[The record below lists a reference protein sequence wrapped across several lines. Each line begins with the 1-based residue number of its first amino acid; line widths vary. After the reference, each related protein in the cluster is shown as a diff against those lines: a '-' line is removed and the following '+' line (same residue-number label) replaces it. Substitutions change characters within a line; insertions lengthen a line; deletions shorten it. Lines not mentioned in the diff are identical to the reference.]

1 MKKFFTLLLAV
12 ISTMTAFAQT
22 EPAIE
27 LQAEVDGNTRTFSI
41 GLATE
46 GTVQI
51 DWGNGEKVTSEKLPV
66 YDSKYSTMTMKE
78 VTGTVVGDGKVKIY
92 GDNIVGFGCPSRV
105 DGGAQVLSLDVTKAT
120 ALKDLTANANK
131 LTSID
136 LTKNTELEKL
146 TIANNQ
152 LTSIYISKCTKLT
165 ELIINNNLLTAI
177 DITKNQALQN
187 LTISQ
192 NKFTGELDLS
202 TNPALRNVYAL
213 NMELNSVKI
222 GNNTASAPRFSFNN
236 NKLTSI
242 DASGI
247 QDAGNATLFLIGNQL
262 TEIKLPSAKMN
273 TLNISK
279 NNFTLATLPAP
290 DATTATKKFT
300 YAPQNDYAIAESYKV
315 GDVLDLSSQTS
326 ATLNTQFAVYKSDKT
341 ALTEGTDYTVA
352 DGKITFLTAQEAVYV
367 TMSSALYSKFTG
379 TSIYKTTVTK
389 VEGSTGIN
397 AVTAQGV
404 KVSTAGNEISISG
417 LSQGDAVTVANL
429 GGAVVAN
436 FHANS
441 ANAHVQAA
449 KGLYIVSINGKAI
462 KVAL

>member
-12 ISTMTAFAQT
+12 ISTMTALAQT

-27 LQAEVDGNTRTFSI
+27 LQAEVDGNTRTLTI
-41 GLATE
+41 GLGVE

-51 DWGNGEKVTSEKLPV
+51 DWGNGEKVTSEVIPAFDGWNQV
-66 YDSKYSTMTMKE
+66 NVS
-78 VTGTVVGDGKVKIY
+78 GTVSGEGKVKIY
-92 GDNIVGFGCPSRV
+92 GDNIVCFECSSRV
-105 DGGAQVLSLDVTKAT
+105 DGAQVLSLDVTKAT
-120 ALKDLTANANK
+120 TLKDLTANTNK
-131 LTSID
+131 LTAID

-146 TIANNQ
+146 TINNNQ
-152 LTSIYISKCTKLT
+152 LTSIDISKCTKLT
-165 ELIINNNLLTAI
+165 TLDITNNLLTAI
-177 DITKNQALQN
+177 DITKNQALQT
-187 LTISQ
+187 LRIGQ

-202 TNPALRNVYAL
+202 TNPTIKSVYAQT
-213 NMELNSVKI
+213 NELTAVKI
-222 GNNTASAPRFSFNN
+222 GNNTAKRPNFSFNE
-236 NKLTSI
+236 NKLTSF
-242 DASGI
+242 DATGI
-247 QDAGNATLFLIGNQL
+247 EDAANAILFLIGNQL
-262 TEIKLPSAKMN
+262 TEIKLPSMKMQ

-279 NNFTLATLPAP
+279 NNFTLATLP
-290 DATTATKKFT
+290 DATTAAKKFT
-300 YAPQNDYAIAESYKV
+300 YAPQNDYVIAESYKV

-367 TMSSALYSKFTG
+367 TMSSALYRQFTG

-404 KVSTAGNEISISG
+404 KISTAGNEISISG

>member
-27 LQAEVDGNTRTFSI
+27 LQAEVDGNTRTFTI

-51 DWGNGEKVTSEKLPV
+51 DWGNGEKVTSEVIPAFSGNNWV
-66 YDSKYSTMTMKE
+66 NVS
-78 VTGTVVGDGKVKIY
+78 GTVSGDGKVKIY
-92 GDNIVGFGCPSRV
+92 GDNIVYFECSSRV
-105 DGGAQVLSLDVTKAT
+105 DGAQVLSLDVTKAT
-120 ALKDLTANANK
+120 TLKDLTANTNK
-131 LTSID
+131 LASMD

-146 TIANNQ
+146 TINNNQ
-152 LTSIYISKCTKLT
+152 LTSIDISKCTKLT
-165 ELIINNNLLTAI
+165 TLDITNNLLTAI
-177 DITKNQALQN
+177 DITKNQALQT
-187 LTISQ
+187 LRIGQ
-192 NKFTGELDLS
+192 NKLAGELDLS
-202 TNPALRNVYAL
+202 TNPTLKTVAALTN
-213 NMELNSVKI
+213 ELTSVKI
-222 GNNTASAPRFSFNN
+222 GNNTASKPWFSFNY

-247 QDAGNATLFLIGNQL
+247 NDAKNATLFLTGNQL
-262 TEIKLPSAKMN
+262 TEIKLPATQMKS
-273 TLNISK
+273 LNITK
-279 NNFTLATLPAP
+279 NNFTLATLP
-290 DATTATKKFT
+290 DATTAAKKFT

-326 ATLNTQFAVYKSDKT
+326 ATLNTQFAVYKSDNT

-404 KVSTAGNEISISG
+404 KISTAGNEISISG

>member
-1 MKKFFTLLLAV
+1 M
-12 ISTMTAFAQT
+12 I
-22 EPAIE
+22 PAY
-27 LQAEVDGNTRTFSI
+27 DGWNQVNVS
-41 GLATE
+41 
-46 GTVQI
+46 GTV
-51 DWGNGEKVTSEKLPV
+51 S
-66 YDSKYSTMTMKE
+66 
-78 VTGTVVGDGKVKIY
+78 GDGKVKIY
-92 GDNIVGFGCPSRV
+92 GDNIVYFECSSRV
-105 DGGAQVLSLDVTKAT
+105 DGAQVLSLDVTKAT
-120 ALKDLTANANK
+120 TLKDLTANTNK
-131 LTSID
+131 LASID

-146 TIANNQ
+146 TINNNQ
-152 LTSIYISKCTKLT
+152 LISIDISKCTKLT
-165 ELIINNNLLTAI
+165 TLDITNNLLTAI
-177 DITKNQALQN
+177 DITKNQALQT
-187 LTISQ
+187 LRIGQ
-192 NKFTGELDLS
+192 NKLTGDLDLS
-202 TNPALRNVYAL
+202 TNPTIKSVYAL
-213 NMELNSVKI
+213 TNELTSVKI
-222 GNNTASAPRFSFNN
+222 GNNTASKPYFSFNY

-247 QDAGNATLFLIGNQL
+247 NDAKNAILFLIGNQL
-262 TEIKLPSAKMN
+262 TEIKLPSAQMK

-279 NNFTLATLPAP
+279 NNFTLATLP
-290 DATTATKKFT
+290 DATTAAKGFT
-300 YAPQNDYAIAESYKV
+300 YAPQNDYVIAESYKV

-404 KVSTAGNEISISG
+404 KISTAGNEISISG

>member
-27 LQAEVDGNTRTFSI
+27 LQAEVDGNTRTFTI

-51 DWGNGEKVTSEKLPV
+51 DWGGNGEKVTSEVIPA
-66 YDSKYSTMTMKE
+66 YDGWNQVNVS
-78 VTGTVVGDGKVKIY
+78 GTVSGDGKVKIY
-92 GDNIVGFGCPSRV
+92 GDNIVYFECSSRV
-105 DGGAQVLSLDVTKAT
+105 DGAQVLSLDVTKAT
-120 ALKDLTANANK
+120 TLKDLTANTNK
-131 LTSID
+131 LASID

-146 TIANNQ
+146 TINNNQ
-152 LTSIYISKCTKLT
+152 LTSIDISKCTKLT
-165 ELIINNNLLTAI
+165 TLDITNNLLTAI
-177 DITKNQALQN
+177 DITKNQALQT
-187 LTISQ
+187 LRIGQ
-192 NKFTGELDLS
+192 NKLAGELDLS
-202 TNPALRNVYAL
+202 TNPTIKSVYAL
-213 NMELNSVKI
+213 NMDLNSVKI
-222 GNNTASAPRFSFNN
+222 GNNTASKPYFSFNY

-247 QDAGNATLFLIGNQL
+247 NDAKNAILFLIGNQL
-262 TEIKLPSAKMN
+262 TEIKLPSMKMK

-279 NNFTLATLPAP
+279 NNFTLATLPGP
-290 DATTATKKFT
+290 DATTAAKGFT

-315 GDVLDLSSQTS
+315 GDVLDLSSQTN

-352 DGKITFLTAQEAVYV
+352 DGKITFLTAQDAVYI
-367 TMSSALYSKFTG
+367 TMTSTLYPKFTG
-379 TSIYKTTVTK
+379 TNIYKTTVTK

>member
-1 MKKFFTLLLAV
+1 
-12 ISTMTAFAQT
+12 
-22 EPAIE
+22 
-27 LQAEVDGNTRTFSI
+27 
-41 GLATE
+41 
-46 GTVQI
+46 
-51 DWGNGEKVTSEKLPV
+51 
-66 YDSKYSTMTMKE
+66 MKE
-78 VTGTVVGDGKVKIY
+78 
-92 GDNIVGFGCPSRV
+92 
-105 DGGAQVLSLDVTKAT
+105 
-120 ALKDLTANANK
+120 LTANTNK

-136 LTKNTELEKL
+136 LTKNTELKQL
-146 TIANNQ
+146 TISDNQ
-152 LTSIYISKCTKLT
+152 LTSIDISKCTKLT
-165 ELIINNNLLTAI
+165 YLDINYNLLTAI
-177 DITKNQALQN
+177 DITKNQALKN
-187 LTISQ
+187 LKINY
-192 NKFTGELDLS
+192 NKFAGELDLS
-202 TNPALRNVYAL
+202 TNPTIKLVYAL
-213 NMELNSVKI
+213 GMELNSVKI
-222 GNNTASAPRFSFNN
+222 GNNTASAPLFSLNN

-247 QDAGNATLFLIGNQL
+247 QDAGNATLNLTGNQL
-262 TEIKLPSAKMN
+262 TEIKLPSAKMRI
-273 TLNISK
+273 LNIFK

-290 DATTATKKFT
+290 TVAKTFN
-300 YAPQNDYAIAESYKV
+300 YAPQNAYVIAESYKV

-404 KVSTAGNEISISG
+404 KISTAGNEISISG

-449 KGLYIVSINGKAI
+449 KGMYIVSINGKAI

>member
-27 LQAEVDGNTRTFSI
+27 LQAEVDGNTRTFTI

-51 DWGNGEKVTSEKLPV
+51 DWGGNGEKVTSEVIPA
-66 YDSKYSTMTMKE
+66 YDGWNQVDVS
-78 VTGTVVGDGKVKIY
+78 GTVSGEGKVKIY
-92 GDNIVGFGCPSRV
+92 GDNIVYFECSSRV
-105 DGGAQVLSLDVTKAT
+105 DGAQILSLDVTKAT
-120 ALKDLTANANK
+120 TLRDLTANTNK

-146 TIANNQ
+146 TINNNQ
-152 LTSIYISKCTKLT
+152 LTSIDISKCTKLT
-165 ELIINNNLLTAI
+165 TLDITNNLLTAI
-177 DITKNQALQN
+177 DITKNQALQT
-187 LTISQ
+187 LRIGQ

-202 TNPALRNVYAL
+202 TNPTIMKVYAL
-213 NMELNSVKI
+213 DMELNSVKI
-222 GNNTASAPRFSFNN
+222 GNNTASKPLFSFNN
-236 NKLTSI
+236 NKLTSF

-247 QDAGNATLFLIGNQL
+247 QDASNAYLYLSGNLL
-262 TEIKLPSAKMN
+262 TEIKLPSTKMK

-279 NNFTLATLPAP
+279 NNFTLATLP
-290 DATTATKKFT
+290 DATTAARGFT
-300 YAPQNDYAIAESYKV
+300 YAPQNDYVIAESYKV

-352 DGKITFLTAQEAVYV
+352 EGKITFLTAQEAVYV

-379 TSIYKTTVTK
+379 TNIYKTTVTK

-404 KVSTAGNEISISG
+404 KVSTDGNEISISG

>member
-1 MKKFFTLLLAV
+1 M
-12 ISTMTAFAQT
+12 I
-22 EPAIE
+22 PAY
-27 LQAEVDGNTRTFSI
+27 DGWNQVNVS
-41 GLATE
+41 
-46 GTVQI
+46 GTV
-51 DWGNGEKVTSEKLPV
+51 S
-66 YDSKYSTMTMKE
+66 
-78 VTGTVVGDGKVKIY
+78 GDGKVKIY
-92 GDNIVGFGCPSRV
+92 GDNIVYFECSSRV
-105 DGGAQVLSLDVTKAT
+105 DGAQVLSLDVTKAT
-120 ALKDLTANANK
+120 TLKDLTANTNK
-131 LTSID
+131 LASID
-136 LTKNTELEKL
+136 LTKSTELEKL
-146 TIANNQ
+146 TINNNQ
-152 LTSIYISKCTKLT
+152 LTSIDISKCTKLT
-165 ELIINNNLLTAI
+165 TLDITNNLLTAI
-177 DITKNQALQN
+177 DITKNQALQT
-187 LTISQ
+187 LRIGQ
-192 NKFTGELDLS
+192 NKLTGDLDLS
-202 TNPALRNVYAL
+202 TNPTIKSVYAL
-213 NMELNSVKI
+213 TNELTSVKI
-222 GNNTASAPRFSFNN
+222 GNNTASKPYFSFNY

-247 QDAGNATLFLIGNQL
+247 NDAKNAILFLIGNQL
-262 TEIKLPSAKMN
+262 TEIKLPSAQMK

-279 NNFTLATLPAP
+279 NNFTLATLP
-290 DATTATKKFT
+290 DATTAAKGFT
-300 YAPQNDYAIAESYKV
+300 YAPQNDYVIAESYKV

-326 ATLNTQFAVYKSDKT
+326 ASLNTQFAVYKSDKT

-367 TMSSALYSKFTG
+367 TMSSALYKFTG

>member
-27 LQAEVDGNTRTFSI
+27 LQAEVDGNTRTFTI

-51 DWGNGEKVTSEKLPV
+51 DWGNGEKVTSEVIPA
-66 YDSKYSTMTMKE
+66 YDGYNQ
-78 VTGTVVGDGKVKIY
+78 VNVFGTVSGDGKVKIY
-92 GDNIVGFGCPSRV
+92 GDNIVYFECSSRV
-105 DGGAQVLSLDVTKAT
+105 DGAQVLSLDVTKAT
-120 ALKDLTANANK
+120 TLKDLTANTNK
-131 LTSID
+131 LTAID

-146 TIANNQ
+146 TINNNQ
-152 LTSIYISKCTKLT
+152 LTSIDISKCTKLT
-165 ELIINNNLLTAI
+165 TLDITNNLLTAI
-177 DITKNQALQN
+177 DITKNQALQT
-187 LTISQ
+187 LRIGQ
-192 NKFTGELDLS
+192 NKLTGDLDLS
-202 TNPALRNVYAL
+202 TNPTIKSVYAL
-213 NMELNSVKI
+213 TNELTSVKI
-222 GNNTASAPRFSFNN
+222 GNNTASKPYFSFNY

-247 QDAGNATLFLIGNQL
+247 NDAKNATLFLIGNQL
-262 TEIKLPSAKMN
+262 TEIKLPATQMKS
-273 TLNISK
+273 LNITK

-290 DATTATKKFT
+290 SVATFFT
-300 YAPQNDYAIAESYKV
+300 YAPQNDYVIAESYKV

-326 ATLNTQFAVYKSDKT
+326 TTLNTQFAVYKSDKT

-367 TMSSALYSKFTG
+367 TMSTALYSKFTG
-379 TSIYKTTVTK
+379 TSVYKTTITK

-404 KVSTAGNEISISG
+404 KISTAGNEISISG

>member
-27 LQAEVDGNTRTFSI
+27 LQAEVDGNTRTFTI
-41 GLATE
+41 GLGVE

-51 DWGNGEKVTSEKLPV
+51 DWGNGEKVTSEVIPA
-66 YDSKYSTMTMKE
+66 YDGYNQ
-78 VTGTVVGDGKVKIY
+78 VNVFGTVSGDGKVKIY
-92 GDNIVGFGCPSRV
+92 GDNIVYFECSSRV
-105 DGGAQVLSLDVTKAT
+105 DGAQVLSLDVTKAT
-120 ALKDLTANANK
+120 TLKDLTANTNK
-131 LTSID
+131 LASID

-146 TIANNQ
+146 TINNNQ
-152 LTSIYISKCTKLT
+152 LTSIDISKCTKLT
-165 ELIINNNLLTAI
+165 TLDITNNLLTAI
-177 DITKNQALQN
+177 DITKNQTLQT
-187 LTISQ
+187 LRIGQ
-192 NKFTGELDLS
+192 NKLSGDLDLS
-202 TNPALRNVYAL
+202 TNPTIKSVYAL
-213 NMELNSVKI
+213 TNELTSVKI
-222 GNNTASAPRFSFNN
+222 GNNTASKPYFSFNY

-247 QDAGNATLFLIGNQL
+247 NDAKNAILFLIGNQL
-262 TEIKLPSAKMN
+262 TEIKLPSAQMK

-290 DATTATKKFT
+290 DATTTAKGFT
-300 YAPQNDYAIAESYKV
+300 YAPQNDYVIAESYKV

-417 LSQGDAVTVANL
+417 LAQGDAVIVANL

>member
-27 LQAEVDGNTRTFSI
+27 LQAEVDGNTRTFTI

-51 DWGNGEKVTSEKLPV
+51 DWGGNGEKVTSEVIPA
-66 YDSKYSTMTMKE
+66 YDGWNQVNVS
-78 VTGTVVGDGKVKIY
+78 GTVSGDGKVKIY
-92 GDNIVGFGCPSRV
+92 GDNIVYFECSSRV
-105 DGGAQVLSLDVTKAT
+105 DGAQVLSLDVTKAT
-120 ALKDLTANANK
+120 TLKDLTANTNK
-131 LTSID
+131 LASID

-146 TIANNQ
+146 TINNNQ
-152 LTSIYISKCTKLT
+152 LTSIDISKCTKLT
-165 ELIINNNLLTAI
+165 TLDITNNLLTAI
-177 DITKNQALQN
+177 DITKNQALQT
-187 LTISQ
+187 LRIGQ
-192 NKFTGELDLS
+192 NKLAGELDLS
-202 TNPALRNVYAL
+202 TNPTIKSVYAL
-213 NMELNSVKI
+213 TNELTSVKI
-222 GNNTASAPRFSFNN
+222 GNNTASKPYFSFNY

-247 QDAGNATLFLIGNQL
+247 NDAKNAILFLIGNQL
-262 TEIKLPSAKMN
+262 TEIKLPSMKMK

-279 NNFTLATLPAP
+279 NNFTLATLPGP
-290 DATTATKKFT
+290 DATTAAKGFT

-315 GDVLDLSSQTS
+315 GDVLDLSSQTN

-397 AVTAQGV
+397 VVTAQGV

-449 KGLYIVSINGKAI
+449 KGLYIVSVNGKAI

>member
-27 LQAEVDGNTRTFSI
+27 VQAEVDGNTRTFTI

-51 DWGNGEKVTSEKLPV
+51 DWGNGEKVTSEVIPAFDGWNQV
-66 YDSKYSTMTMKE
+66 DVS
-78 VTGTVVGDGKVKIY
+78 GTVSGEGKVKIY
-92 GDNIVGFGCPSRV
+92 GDNIVYFECSSRV
-105 DGGAQVLSLDVTKAT
+105 DGAQILSLDVTKAT
-120 ALKDLTANANK
+120 ALKDLTANTNK

-146 TIANNQ
+146 TIDKNQ
-152 LTSIYISKCTKLT
+152 LTSIDISKCTKLT
-165 ELIINNNLLTAI
+165 TLVINNNLLTAI

-187 LTISQ
+187 LTISD
-192 NKFTGELDLS
+192 NKFAGELDLS

-222 GNNTASAPRFSFNN
+222 GNNTASKPWFSFNY

-262 TEIKLPSAKMN
+262 TEIKLPSAKMKN
-273 TLNISK
+273 LNISK

-290 DATTATKKFT
+290 SVAKIFN
-300 YAPQNDYAIAESYKV
+300 YAPQNDYIIAESYKV

-341 ALTEGTDYTVA
+341 ALTKGTDYTFA

-449 KGLYIVSINGKAI
+449 KGLYIVSVNGKAI

>member
-1 MKKFFTLLLAV
+1 M
-12 ISTMTAFAQT
+12 
-22 EPAIE
+22 
-27 LQAEVDGNTRTFSI
+27 
-41 GLATE
+41 
-46 GTVQI
+46 
-51 DWGNGEKVTSEKLPV
+51 
-66 YDSKYSTMTMKE
+66 
-78 VTGTVVGDGKVKIY
+78 
-92 GDNIVGFGCPSRV
+92 
-105 DGGAQVLSLDVTKAT
+105 SLDVTKAT

-146 TIANNQ
+146 YININQ
-152 LTSIYISKCTKLT
+152 LTSIDISKCTKLT
-165 ELIINNNLLTAI
+165 TLDINNNLLTAI

-187 LTISQ
+187 LRIGQ
-192 NKFTGELDLS
+192 NKLAGELDLS
-202 TNPALRNVYAL
+202 TNPTIKSVYAQT
-213 NMELNSVKI
+213 NELTSVKI
-222 GNNTASAPRFSFNN
+222 GNNTASKPTFSFNE
-236 NKLTSI
+236 NKLTSF
-242 DASGI
+242 DATGI
-247 QDAGNATLFLIGNQL
+247 KDAGNATLFLISNQL
-262 TEIKLPSAKMN
+262 TEITLPSAKMRI
-273 TLNISK
+273 LNIFK

-290 DATTATKKFT
+290 TVAKTFN
-300 YAPQNDYAIAESYKV
+300 YAPQNNYVIAESYKV

-397 AVTAQGV
+397 AVTAQEV

>member
-1 MKKFFTLLLAV
+1 MLAV

-27 LQAEVDGNTRTFSI
+27 LQAEVDGNTRTLTI
-41 GLATE
+41 GLGIE

-51 DWGNGEKVTSEKLPV
+51 DWGNGEKVTSEVIPA
-66 YDSKYSTMTMKE
+66 YDGWNQ
-78 VTGTVVGDGKVKIY
+78 VNVFGTVSGDGKVKIY
-92 GDNIVGFGCPSRV
+92 GDNIVYFECSSRV
-105 DGGAQVLSLDVTKAT
+105 DGAQVLSLDVTKAT
-120 ALKDLTANANK
+120 TLKDLTANTNK
-131 LTSID
+131 LASID

-146 TIANNQ
+146 TINNNQ
-152 LTSIYISKCTKLT
+152 LTSIDISKCTKLT
-165 ELIINNNLLTAI
+165 TLDITNNLLTAI
-177 DITKNQALQN
+177 DITKNQALQT
-187 LTISQ
+187 LRIGQ

-202 TNPALRNVYAL
+202 TNPTIKSVYAQT
-213 NMELNSVKI
+213 NELTAVKI
-222 GNNTASAPRFSFNN
+222 GNNTAKRPNFSFNE
-236 NKLTSI
+236 NKLTSF
-242 DASGI
+242 DATGI
-247 QDAGNATLFLIGNQL
+247 EDAANAILFLIGNQL
-262 TEIKLPSAKMN
+262 TEIKLPSMKMQ

-279 NNFTLATLPAP
+279 NNFTLATLP
-290 DATTATKKFT
+290 DATTAAKKFT
-300 YAPQNDYAIAESYKV
+300 YAPQNDYVIAESYKV

-367 TMSSALYSKFTG
+367 TMSSALYRQFTG

-404 KVSTAGNEISISG
+404 KISTAGNEISISG

-436 FHANS
+436 FHAS
-441 ANAHVQAA
+441 FANAHVQAA

>member
-27 LQAEVDGNTRTFSI
+27 LQAEVDGNTRTLTI
-41 GLATE
+41 GLGVE

-51 DWGNGEKVTSEKLPV
+51 DWGNGEKVTSEVIPA
-66 YDSKYSTMTMKE
+66 YDGYNQ
-78 VTGTVVGDGKVKIY
+78 VNVFGTVSGDGKVKIY
-92 GDNIVGFGCPSRV
+92 GDNIVYFECSSRV
-105 DGGAQVLSLDVTKAT
+105 DGAQVLSLDVTKAT
-120 ALKDLTANANK
+120 TLKDLTANTNK
-131 LTSID
+131 LASID

-146 TIANNQ
+146 TINNNQ
-152 LTSIYISKCTKLT
+152 LISIDISKCTKLT
-165 ELIINNNLLTAI
+165 TLDITNNLLTAI
-177 DITKNQALQN
+177 DITKNQALQT
-187 LTISQ
+187 LRIGQ
-192 NKFTGELDLS
+192 NKLTGDLDLS
-202 TNPALRNVYAL
+202 TNPTIKSVYAL
-213 NMELNSVKI
+213 TNELTSVKI
-222 GNNTASAPRFSFNN
+222 GNNTASKPYFSFNY

-247 QDAGNATLFLIGNQL
+247 NDAKNAILFLIGNQL
-262 TEIKLPSAKMN
+262 TEIKLPSAQMK

-279 NNFTLATLPAP
+279 NNFTLATLP
-290 DATTATKKFT
+290 DATTAAKGFT
-300 YAPQNDYAIAESYKV
+300 YAPQNDYVIAESYKV

-367 TMSSALYSKFTG
+367 TMSSATYSKFTG
-379 TSIYKTTVTK
+379 TNIYKTTVTK

-404 KVSTAGNEISISG
+404 KVSTADNEISISG

>member
-51 DWGNGEKVTSEKLPV
+51 DWGGNGEKVTSEVIPAFSGNNWV
-66 YDSKYSTMTMKE
+66 DVS
-78 VTGTVVGDGKVKIY
+78 GTVSGDGKVKIY
-92 GDNIVGFGCPSRV
+92 GDNIVYFECSSRV
-105 DGGAQVLSLDVTKAT
+105 DGAQVLSLDVTKAT
-120 ALKDLTANANK
+120 ALKDLSAYTNK
-131 LTSID
+131 LTTID

-146 TIANNQ
+146 TINNNQ
-152 LTSIYISKCTKLT
+152 LTSIDISKCTKLAT
-165 ELIINNNLLTAI
+165 MDISNNLLTTI
-177 DITKNQALQN
+177 DITKNQALQK

-202 TNPALRNVYAL
+202 TNPTIKSVYAL
-213 NMELNSVKI
+213 GMELNSVKI
-222 GNNTASAPRFSFNN
+222 GNNTASKPLFSLNN

-247 QDAGNATLFLIGNQL
+247 QDAGNATLNLIGNQL
-262 TEIKLPSAKMN
+262 TEIKLPSAKMSI
-273 TLNISK
+273 LRISK
-279 NNFTLATLPAP
+279 NNFTLATLP
-290 DATTATKKFT
+290 DATTAAKNFT

>member
-27 LQAEVDGNTRTFSI
+27 LQAEADGNTRTFTI

-51 DWGNGEKVTSEKLPV
+51 DWGNGEKVTSEVIPAFDGWNQV
-66 YDSKYSTMTMKE
+66 DVSGSVSGE
-78 VTGTVVGDGKVKIY
+78 GKVKIY
-92 GDNIVGFGCPSRV
+92 GDNIVYFECSSRV
-105 DGGAQVLSLDVTKAT
+105 DGAQVLSLDVTKAT
-120 ALKDLTANANK
+120 ALKDLSAYTNK
-131 LTSID
+131 LTTID

-146 TIANNQ
+146 TINNNQ
-152 LTSIYISKCTKLT
+152 LTSIDISKCTKLAT
-165 ELIINNNLLTAI
+165 MDISNNLLTTI
-177 DITKNQALQN
+177 DITKNQALQT
-187 LTISQ
+187 LKISQ
-192 NKFTGELDLS
+192 NKFAGELDLS
-202 TNPALRNVYAL
+202 TNPTIKLVYAL
-213 NMELNSVKI
+213 GMELNSVKI
-222 GNNTASAPRFSFNN
+222 GNNTASKPLFSLNN

-247 QDAGNATLFLIGNQL
+247 QDAGNATLNLMGNQL
-262 TEIKLPSAKMN
+262 TEIKLPSAKMK

-290 DATTATKKFT
+290 DATTAARGFS
-300 YAPQNDYAIAESYKV
+300 YAPQNDYVIAESYKV

-404 KVSTAGNEISISG
+404 KISTAGNEISISG

-449 KGLYIVSINGKAI
+449 KGLYIVSVNGKAI

>member
-51 DWGNGEKVTSEKLPV
+51 DWGNGEKVTSEVIPAFDGWNQV
-66 YDSKYSTMTMKE
+66 NVS
-78 VTGTVVGDGKVKIY
+78 GTVSGEGKVKIY
-92 GDNIVGFGCPSRV
+92 GDNIVCFECSSTV
-105 DGGAQVLSLDVTKAT
+105 KGAKVLSLDVTKAT
-120 ALKDLTANANK
+120 TLKDLTANTNK

-146 TIANNQ
+146 TIDHNH
-152 LTSIYISKCTKLT
+152 LTSIDISKCTQLT
-165 ELIINNNLLTAI
+165 TLVINNNLLTAI
-177 DITKNQALQN
+177 DITKNQALQK
-187 LTISQ
+187 LTISE
-192 NKFTGELDLS
+192 NKFAGELDLS
-202 TNPALRNVYAL
+202 TNPALKYVYAL
-213 NMELNSVKI
+213 NMDLNSVKI
-222 GNNTASAPRFSFNN
+222 GNNTASKPYFSFNY

-247 QDAGNATLFLIGNQL
+247 NDAKNATLLLIGNQL
-262 TEIKLPSAKMN
+262 TEIKLPSAKMSI
-273 TLNISK
+273 LRISK

-290 DATTATKKFT
+290 TVAKTFT
-300 YAPQNDYAIAESYKV
+300 YAPQNDYVIAESYKV

-341 ALTEGTDYTVA
+341 ALTEGADYTVA

-367 TMSSALYSKFTG
+367 TMSSTLYSKFTG

-404 KVSTAGNEISISG
+404 KISTAGNEISISG

-436 FHANS
+436 FHASS

-449 KGLYIVSINGKAI
+449 KGLYIVSVNGKAI

>member
-27 LQAEVDGNTRTFSI
+27 LQAEVDGNTRTLTI
-41 GLATE
+41 GLGVE

-51 DWGNGEKVTSEKLPV
+51 DWGNGEKVTSEVIPA
-66 YDSKYSTMTMKE
+66 YDGYNQ
-78 VTGTVVGDGKVKIY
+78 VNVFGTVSGDGKVKIY
-92 GDNIVGFGCPSRV
+92 GDNIVYFECSSRV
-105 DGGAQVLSLDVTKAT
+105 DGAQVLSLDVTT
-120 ALKDLTANANK
+120 TLKDLTANTNK
-131 LTSID
+131 LTAID

-146 TIANNQ
+146 TINNNQ
-152 LTSIYISKCTKLT
+152 LTSIDISKCTKLT
-165 ELIINNNLLTAI
+165 TLDIKNNLLTAI
-177 DITKNQALQN
+177 DITKNQALQY
-187 LTISQ
+187 LAISE
-192 NKFTGELDLS
+192 NKFAGELDLS

-222 GNNTASAPRFSFNN
+222 GHNTASKPLFSLNN

-247 QDAGNATLFLIGNQL
+247 QDAGNATLNLIGNQL
-262 TEIKLPSAKMN
+262 TEIKLPSAKMSI
-273 TLNISK
+273 LRISK
-279 NNFTLATLPAP
+279 NNFTLATLP
-290 DATTATKKFT
+290 DATTAAKNFT
-300 YAPQNDYAIAESYKV
+300 YAPQNDYVIAESYKV

-341 ALTEGTDYTVA
+341 ALKEGTDYTVA

-404 KVSTAGNEISISG
+404 KISTAGNEISISG

>member
-27 LQAEVDGNTRTFSI
+27 LQAEVDGNTRTLTI
-41 GLATE
+41 GLGVE

-51 DWGNGEKVTSEKLPV
+51 DWGNGEKVTSEVIPA
-66 YDSKYSTMTMKE
+66 YDGWNQ
-78 VTGTVVGDGKVKIY
+78 VNVFGTVSGDGKVKIY
-92 GDNIVGFGCPSRV
+92 GDNIVYFECSSRV
-105 DGGAQVLSLDVTKAT
+105 DGAQVLSLDVTKAT
-120 ALKDLTANANK
+120 TLKDLTANTNK
-131 LTSID
+131 LASID

-146 TIANNQ
+146 TINNNQ
-152 LTSIYISKCTKLT
+152 LTSIDISKCTKLT
-165 ELIINNNLLTAI
+165 TLDITNNLLTAI
-177 DITKNQALQN
+177 DITKNQALQT
-187 LTISQ
+187 LRIGQ
-192 NKFTGELDLS
+192 NKLAGELDLS
-202 TNPALRNVYAL
+202 TNPTIKSVYAL
-213 NMELNSVKI
+213 GMELNSVKI
-222 GNNTASAPRFSFNN
+222 GNNTASKPLFSLNN

-247 QDAGNATLFLIGNQL
+247 QDAGNATLNLVGNQL
-262 TEIKLPSAKMN
+262 TEIKLPSAKMK

-279 NNFTLATLPAP
+279 NNFTLATLP
-290 DATTATKKFT
+290 DATTTAKGFT
-300 YAPQNDYAIAESYKV
+300 YAPQNDYVIAESYKV

-352 DGKITFLTAQEAVYV
+352 DGKITFLTAQDAVYV
-367 TMSSALYSKFTG
+367 TMTSTAYPKFTG

>member
-27 LQAEVDGNTRTFSI
+27 LQAEVDGNTRTFTI

-51 DWGNGEKVTSEKLPV
+51 DWGGNGEKVTSEVLPAYNGWNQV
-66 YDSKYSTMTMKE
+66 NVS
-78 VTGTVVGDGKVKIY
+78 GTVSGDGKVKIY
-92 GDNIVGFGCPSRV
+92 GDNIVYFECSSRV
-105 DGGAQVLSLDVTKAT
+105 DGAQVLSLDVTKAT
-120 ALKDLTANANK
+120 TLKDLTANTNK

-146 TIANNQ
+146 TINNNQ
-152 LTSIYISKCTKLT
+152 LTSIDISKCTKLT
-165 ELIINNNLLTAI
+165 TLDITNNLLTAI
-177 DITKNQALQN
+177 DITKNQALQT
-187 LTISQ
+187 LRIGQ
-192 NKFTGELDLS
+192 NKLAGELDLS
-202 TNPALRNVYAL
+202 TNPTIKSVYAL
-213 NMELNSVKI
+213 TNELTSVKI
-222 GNNTASAPRFSFNN
+222 GNNTASKPYFSFNY

-247 QDAGNATLFLIGNQL
+247 NDAKNAILFLIGNQL
-262 TEIKLPSAKMN
+262 TEIKLPSMKMK

-279 NNFTLATLPAP
+279 NNFTLATLPGP
-290 DATTATKKFT
+290 DATTAAKGFT

-315 GDVLDLSSQTS
+315 GDVLDLSSQTN

-404 KVSTAGNEISISG
+404 KVSTDGNEISISG

-436 FHANS
+436 FHAS
-441 ANAHVQAA
+441 FANAHVQAA

>member
-27 LQAEVDGNTRTFSI
+27 LQAEVDGNTRTFTI

-51 DWGNGEKVTSEKLPV
+51 DWGNGEKVTSEVIPA
-66 YDSKYSTMTMKE
+66 YDGYNQVNVS
-78 VTGTVVGDGKVKIY
+78 GTVSGDGKVKIY
-92 GDNIVGFGCPSRV
+92 GDNIVYFECSSRK
-105 DGGAQVLSLDVTKAT
+105 DGAKVLSLDVTKAT
-120 ALKDLTANANK
+120 TLKDLTAYTNK
-131 LTSID
+131 LASID

-146 TIANNQ
+146 TIYSNQ
-152 LTSIYISKCTKLT
+152 LTSIDISKCTKLT
-165 ELIINNNLLTAI
+165 TLDIKNNLLTAI
-177 DITKNQALQN
+177 DITKNQALQY
-187 LTISQ
+187 LAISE
-192 NKFTGELDLS
+192 NKFAGELDLS

-222 GNNTASAPRFSFNN
+222 GNNTASKPLFSLNN

-247 QDAGNATLFLIGNQL
+247 QDAGNATLNLIGNQL
-262 TEIKLPSAKMN
+262 TEIKLPSAKMSI
-273 TLNISK
+273 LRISK
-279 NNFTLATLPAP
+279 NNFTLATLP
-290 DATTATKKFT
+290 DATTAAKNFT
-300 YAPQNDYAIAESYKV
+300 YAPQNDYVIAESYKV

-404 KVSTAGNEISISG
+404 KISTAGNEISISG

>member
-27 LQAEVDGNTRTFSI
+27 LQAEVDGNTRTLTI
-41 GLATE
+41 GLGVE

-51 DWGNGEKVTSEKLPV
+51 DWGNGEKVTSEVIPAFDGWNQV
-66 YDSKYSTMTMKE
+66 DVS
-78 VTGTVVGDGKVKIY
+78 GTVSGDGKVKIY
-92 GDNIVGFGCPSRV
+92 GDNIVYFECSSRV
-105 DGGAQVLSLDVTKAT
+105 DGAQVLSLDVTKAT
-120 ALKDLTANANK
+120 TLKDLTANTNK
-131 LTSID
+131 LASID

-146 TIANNQ
+146 TINNNQ
-152 LTSIYISKCTKLT
+152 LTSIDISKCTKLT
-165 ELIINNNLLTAI
+165 TLDITNNLLTAI
-177 DITKNQALQN
+177 DITKNQTLQT
-187 LTISQ
+187 LRIGQ
-192 NKFTGELDLS
+192 NKLTGDLDLS
-202 TNPALRNVYAL
+202 TNPTIKSVYAL
-213 NMELNSVKI
+213 TNELTSVKI
-222 GNNTASAPRFSFNN
+222 GNNTASKPYFSFNY

-247 QDAGNATLFLIGNQL
+247 NDAKNAILFLIGNQL
-262 TEIKLPSAKMN
+262 TEIKLPSAQMK

-290 DATTATKKFT
+290 DATTTAKGFT
-300 YAPQNDYAIAESYKV
+300 YAPQNDYVIAESYKV

-367 TMSSALYSKFTG
+367 TMSSALYSKFIG

>member
-51 DWGNGEKVTSEKLPV
+51 DWGNGEKVTSEVIPAFDGWNQV
-66 YDSKYSTMTMKE
+66 NVS
-78 VTGTVVGDGKVKIY
+78 GTVSGEGKVKIY
-92 GDNIVGFGCPSRV
+92 GDNIVCFECSSRV
-105 DGGAQVLSLDVTKAT
+105 DGAQVLSLDVTKAT
-120 ALKDLTANANK
+120 TLKDLTANTNK
-131 LTSID
+131 LTAID

-146 TIANNQ
+146 EISNNQ
-152 LTSIYISKCTKLT
+152 LTSIDISKCTKLAT
-165 ELIINNNLLTAI
+165 MEINNNLLTAI
-177 DITKNQALQN
+177 DITKNQALQT
-187 LTISQ
+187 LRIGQ
-192 NKFTGELDLS
+192 NKLAGELDLS
-202 TNPALRNVYAL
+202 TNPTLKTVAAPTN
-213 NMELNSVKI
+213 ELTSVKI
-222 GNNTASAPRFSFNN
+222 GNNTADKPWLSFNY

-247 QDAGNATLFLIGNQL
+247 QDAGNATLFLIGNKL
-262 TEIKLPSAKMN
+262 TEIKLPSAKMKS
-273 TLNISK
+273 LNITK

-290 DATTATKKFT
+290 SVAKFFT
-300 YAPQNDYAIAESYKV
+300 YAPQNDYVIAESYKV

-341 ALTEGTDYTVA
+341 ALTVGTDYTVA
-352 DGKITFLTAQEAVYV
+352 DCKITFLTAQEAVYV

>member
-1 MKKFFTLLLAV
+1 MKKIFTLLLAV

-27 LQAEVDGNTRTFSI
+27 LQAEVDGNTRTLTI
-41 GLATE
+41 GLGVA

-51 DWGNGEKVTSEKLPV
+51 DWGNGEKVTSENIPA
-66 YDSKYSTMTMKE
+66 YDGWNQ
-78 VTGTVVGDGKVKIY
+78 VNVNGTVSGEGKVKIY
-92 GDNIVGFGCPSRV
+92 GDNIVFFECSSRV
-105 DGGAQVLSLDVTKAT
+105 DGAQVLSLDVTKAT
-120 ALKDLTANANK
+120 ALKDLTANTNK

-136 LTKNTELEKL
+136 LTKNTELTKL
-146 TIANNQ
+146 TINNNQ
-152 LTSIYISKCTKLT
+152 LTNIDISKCTQLT
-165 ELIINNNLLTAI
+165 TLDITNNLLTAI
-177 DITKNQALQN
+177 DITKNQALQT
-187 LTISQ
+187 LKIGQ

-202 TNPALRNVYAL
+202 TNPTIKSVYAQT
-213 NMELNSVKI
+213 NELTSVKI
-222 GNNTASAPRFSFNN
+222 GNNTANKPLFSFNY
-236 NKLTSI
+236 NKLTGI

-247 QDAGNATLFLIGNQL
+247 NDAKNATLLLMGNQL
-262 TEIKLPSAKMN
+262 TEIKLPSAQMKS
-273 TLNISK
+273 LDISK
-279 NNFTLATLPAP
+279 NNFTLATLPDP
-290 DATTATKKFT
+290 DATTTAKGFT
-300 YAPQNDYAIAESYKV
+300 YAPQNDYVIAESYKV
-315 GDVLDLSSQTS
+315 GDVLDLSSETS
-326 ATLNTQFAVYKSDKT
+326 TTLNTQFAVYKSDKT
-341 ALTEGTDYTVA
+341 PLTKGTDYTIA
-352 DGKITFLTAQEAVYV
+352 DGKITFLTAQDAVYI
-367 TMSSALYSKFTG
+367 TMTSNVYPKFTG
-379 TSIYKTTVTK
+379 TNIYKTTITK

>member
-1 MKKFFTLLLAV
+1 M
-12 ISTMTAFAQT
+12 IPAF
-22 EPAIE
+22 
-27 LQAEVDGNTRTFSI
+27 DGWNQVNVS
-41 GLATE
+41 
-46 GTVQI
+46 GTVS
-51 DWGNGEKVTSEKLPV
+51 GE
-66 YDSKYSTMTMKE
+66 
-78 VTGTVVGDGKVKIY
+78 GKVKIY
-92 GDNIVGFGCPSRV
+92 GDNIVCFECSSRV
-105 DGGAQVLSLDVTKAT
+105 DGAQVLSLDVTKAT
-120 ALKDLTANANK
+120 TLKDLTANTNK
-131 LTSID
+131 LTAID

-146 TIANNQ
+146 EISNNQ
-152 LTSIYISKCTKLT
+152 LTSIDISKCTKLAT
-165 ELIINNNLLTAI
+165 MEINNNLLTAI
-177 DITKNQALQN
+177 DITKNQALQT
-187 LTISQ
+187 LRIGQ
-192 NKFTGELDLS
+192 NKLAGELDLS
-202 TNPALRNVYAL
+202 TNPTLKTVAAPTN
-213 NMELNSVKI
+213 ELTSVKI
-222 GNNTASAPRFSFNN
+222 GNNTADKPWLSFNY

-247 QDAGNATLFLIGNQL
+247 QDAGNATLFLIGNKL
-262 TEIKLPSAKMN
+262 TEIKLPSAKMKS
-273 TLNISK
+273 LNITK

-290 DATTATKKFT
+290 SVAKFFT
-300 YAPQNDYAIAESYKV
+300 YAPQNDYVIAESYKV

-341 ALTEGTDYTVA
+341 ALTVGTDYTVA

-429 GGAVVAN
+429 GGAVVAS

>member
-27 LQAEVDGNTRTFSI
+27 LQAEVDGNTRTFTI
-41 GLATE
+41 GLGVE

-51 DWGNGEKVTSEKLPV
+51 DWGNGEKVTSEVIPA
-66 YDSKYSTMTMKE
+66 YDGYNQ
-78 VTGTVVGDGKVKIY
+78 VNVFGTVSGDGKVKIY
-92 GDNIVGFGCPSRV
+92 GDNIVYFECSSRV
-105 DGGAQVLSLDVTKAT
+105 DGAQVLSLDVTKAT
-120 ALKDLTANANK
+120 TLKDLTANTNK
-131 LTSID
+131 LASID

-146 TIANNQ
+146 TINNNQ
-152 LTSIYISKCTKLT
+152 LTSIDISKCTKLT
-165 ELIINNNLLTAI
+165 TLDITNNLLTAI
-177 DITKNQALQN
+177 DITKNQTLQT
-187 LTISQ
+187 LRIGQ
-192 NKFTGELDLS
+192 NKLSGDLDLS
-202 TNPALRNVYAL
+202 TNPTIKSVYAL
-213 NMELNSVKI
+213 TNELTSVKI
-222 GNNTASAPRFSFNN
+222 GNNTASKPYFSFNY

-247 QDAGNATLFLIGNQL
+247 NDAKNAILFLIGNQL
-262 TEIKLPSAKMN
+262 TEIKLPSAQMK
-273 TLNISK
+273 TLNTSK

-290 DATTATKKFT
+290 DATTTAKGFT
-300 YAPQNDYAIAESYKV
+300 YAPQNDYVIAESYKV

-417 LSQGDAVTVANL
+417 LSQGDAVIVANL

>member
-27 LQAEVDGNTRTFSI
+27 LQAEVDGNTRTFTI
-41 GLATE
+41 GLGVE

-51 DWGNGEKVTSEKLPV
+51 DWGNGEKVTSEVIPAFDGWNQV
-66 YDSKYSTMTMKE
+66 DVSGSVSGE
-78 VTGTVVGDGKVKIY
+78 GKVKIY
-92 GDNIVGFGCPSRV
+92 GDNIVYFECSSRV
-105 DGGAQVLSLDVTKAT
+105 DGAQVLSLDVTKAT
-120 ALKDLTANANK
+120 ALKDLSAYTNK
-131 LTSID
+131 LTTID

-146 TIANNQ
+146 TINNNQ
-152 LTSIYISKCTKLT
+152 LTSIDISKCTKLAT
-165 ELIINNNLLTAI
+165 MDISNNLLTTI
-177 DITKNQALQN
+177 DITKNQALQT
-187 LTISQ
+187 LKISQ

-202 TNPALRNVYAL
+202 TNPTIKLVYAL
-213 NMELNSVKI
+213 GMELNSVKI
-222 GNNTASAPRFSFNN
+222 GNNTASKPLFSLNN

-247 QDAGNATLFLIGNQL
+247 QDAGNATLNLMGNQL
-262 TEIKLPSAKMN
+262 TEIKLPSAKMK

-290 DATTATKKFT
+290 DATTAARGFS
-300 YAPQNDYAIAESYKV
+300 YAPQNDYVIAESYKV
-315 GDVLDLSSQTS
+315 GDVLNLSSQTS

-352 DGKITFLTAQEAVYV
+352 DGKITFLTAQDAVYV
-367 TMSSALYSKFTG
+367 TMTSTAYPKFTG

>member
-22 EPAIE
+22 GPAIE

-51 DWGNGEKVTSEKLPV
+51 DWGNGEKVTSEVIPAFDGWNQV
-66 YDSKYSTMTMKE
+66 NVS
-78 VTGTVVGDGKVKIY
+78 GTVSGEGKVKIY
-92 GDNIVGFGCPSRV
+92 GDNIVCFECSSRV
-105 DGGAQVLSLDVTKAT
+105 DGAQVLSLDVTKAT
-120 ALKDLTANANK
+120 VLKDLTANTNK
-131 LTSID
+131 LASID

-146 TIANNQ
+146 EISNNQ
-152 LTSIYISKCTKLT
+152 LTSIDISKCTKLT
-165 ELIINNNLLTAI
+165 TLDIKNNLLTAI
-177 DITKNQALQN
+177 DITKNQALQY
-187 LTISQ
+187 LTISE
-192 NKFTGELDLS
+192 NKFAGELDLS

-222 GNNTASAPRFSFNN
+222 GNNTASKPLFSLNN

-247 QDAGNATLFLIGNQL
+247 QDAGNATLNLIGNQL
-262 TEIKLPSAKMN
+262 TEIKLPSAKMSI
-273 TLNISK
+273 LRISK

-290 DATTATKKFT
+290 TVAKTFT
-300 YAPQNDYAIAESYKV
+300 YAPQNDYVIAESYKV

-367 TMSSALYSKFTG
+367 TMSSALYRQFTG

-404 KVSTAGNEISISG
+404 KISTAGNEISISG

-436 FHANS
+436 FHASS

>member
-27 LQAEVDGNTRTFSI
+27 LQAEVDGNTRTLTI
-41 GLATE
+41 GLGVE

-51 DWGNGEKVTSEKLPV
+51 DWGNGEKVTSEVIPA
-66 YDSKYSTMTMKE
+66 YDGWNQ
-78 VTGTVVGDGKVKIY
+78 VNVFGTVSGDGKVKIY
-92 GDNIVGFGCPSRV
+92 GDNIVYFECSSRK
-105 DGGAQVLSLDVTKAT
+105 DGAKVLSLDVTKAT
-120 ALKDLTANANK
+120 TLKDLTAYTNK
-131 LTSID
+131 LASID

-146 TIANNQ
+146 TIYSNQ
-152 LTSIYISKCTKLT
+152 LTSIDISKCTKLT
-165 ELIINNNLLTAI
+165 TLDIKNNLLTAI
-177 DITKNQALQN
+177 DITKNQALQY
-187 LTISQ
+187 LAISE
-192 NKFTGELDLS
+192 NKFAGELDLS

-222 GNNTASAPRFSFNN
+222 GNNTASKPLFSLNN

-247 QDAGNATLFLIGNQL
+247 QDAGNATLNLIGNQL
-262 TEIKLPSAKMN
+262 TEIKLPSAKMSI
-273 TLNISK
+273 LRISK
-279 NNFTLATLPAP
+279 NNFTLATLP
-290 DATTATKKFT
+290 DATTAAKNFT
-300 YAPQNDYAIAESYKV
+300 YAPQNDYVIAESYKV

-404 KVSTAGNEISISG
+404 KISTAGNEISISG

>member
-27 LQAEVDGNTRTFSI
+27 LQAEVDGNTRTLTI
-41 GLATE
+41 GLGVE

-51 DWGNGEKVTSEKLPV
+51 DWGNGEKVTSEVIPAFDGWNQV
-66 YDSKYSTMTMKE
+66 DVS
-78 VTGTVVGDGKVKIY
+78 GTVSGDGKVKIY
-92 GDNIVGFGCPSRV
+92 GDNIVYFECSSRV
-105 DGGAQVLSLDVTKAT
+105 DGAQVLSLDVTKAT

-146 TIANNQ
+146 TINNNQ
-152 LTSIYISKCTKLT
+152 LTSIDISKCTKLT
-165 ELIINNNLLTAI
+165 TLDITNNLLTAI
-177 DITKNQALQN
+177 DITKNQALQT
-187 LTISQ
+187 LRIGQ
-192 NKFTGELDLS
+192 NKLAGELDLS
-202 TNPALRNVYAL
+202 TNPTIKSVYAL
-213 NMELNSVKI
+213 TNELTSVKI
-222 GNNTASAPRFSFNN
+222 GNNTASKPYFSFNY

-247 QDAGNATLFLIGNQL
+247 NDAKNAILFLIGNQL
-262 TEIKLPSAKMN
+262 TEIKLPSMKMK

-279 NNFTLATLPAP
+279 NNFTLATLPGP
-290 DATTATKKFT
+290 DATTAAKGFT
-300 YAPQNDYAIAESYKV
+300 YAPQNDYVIAESYKV

>member
-1 MKKFFTLLLAV
+1 MKKIFTLLLAV

-27 LQAEVDGNTRTFSI
+27 LQAEVDGNTRTLTI
-41 GLATE
+41 GLGVE

-51 DWGNGEKVTSEKLPV
+51 DWGNGEKVTSEVIPA
-66 YDSKYSTMTMKE
+66 YDGWNQVNVS
-78 VTGTVVGDGKVKIY
+78 GTVSGDGKVKIY
-92 GDNIVGFGCPSRV
+92 GDNIVYFECSSRV
-105 DGGAQVLSLDVTKAT
+105 DGAQVLSLDVTKAT
-120 ALKDLTANANK
+120 TLKDLTANTNK
-131 LTSID
+131 LASID

-146 TIANNQ
+146 TINNNQ
-152 LTSIYISKCTKLT
+152 LTSIDISKCTKLT
-165 ELIINNNLLTAI
+165 TLDITNNLLAAI
-177 DITKNQALQN
+177 DITKNQAL
-187 LTISQ
+187 LTLRIGQ
-192 NKFTGELDLS
+192 NKLAGELDLS
-202 TNPALRNVYAL
+202 TNPTIKSVYAL
-213 NMELNSVKI
+213 GMELNSVKI
-222 GNNTASAPRFSFNN
+222 GNNTASKPLFSLNN

-247 QDAGNATLFLIGNQL
+247 QDAGNATLNLVGNQL

-290 DATTATKKFT
+290 NATTATKKFT

-341 ALTEGTDYTVA
+341 ALTKGTDYTVA

>member
-51 DWGNGEKVTSEKLPV
+51 DWGNGEKVTSEVIPAFDGWNQV
-66 YDSKYSTMTMKE
+66 NVS
-78 VTGTVVGDGKVKIY
+78 GTVSGEGKVKIY
-92 GDNIVGFGCPSRV
+92 GDNIVCFECSSTV
-105 DGGAQVLSLDVTKAT
+105 KGAKVLSLYVTKAT
-120 ALKDLTANANK
+120 ALKDLTANTNK

-146 TIANNQ
+146 TISNNQ
-152 LTSIYISKCTKLT
+152 LTSIDISKCTKLT
-165 ELIINNNLLTAI
+165 TLDISNNLLTAI
-177 DITKNQALQN
+177 DITKNQAL
-187 LTISQ
+187 LTLRIGQ
-192 NKFTGELDLS
+192 NKLAGELDLS
-202 TNPALRNVYAL
+202 TNPTIMSVYAL
-213 NMELNSVKI
+213 KNELTSVKI
-222 GNNTASAPRFSFNN
+222 GNNTASKPYFSFNE
-236 NKLTSI
+236 NKLTSF

-247 QDAGNATLFLIGNQL
+247 KDAGNATLFLISNQL
-262 TEIKLPSAKMN
+262 TEITLPSTKMKSI
-273 TLNISK
+273 NISK
-279 NNFTLATLPAP
+279 NNFTIATLPA
-290 DATTATKKFT
+290 TTVAKTLT
-300 YAPQNDYAIAESYKV
+300 YAPQADYAIAETYKV
-315 GDVLDLSSQTS
+315 GDVLDLSSLTN
-326 ATLNTQFAVYKSDKT
+326 ATLNTQFQVMKSDKT
-341 ALTEGTDYTVA
+341 PLTEGTDYTIA
-352 DGKITFLTAQEAVYV
+352 DGKITFLTAQDAVYI
-367 TMSSALYSKFTG
+367 TMTSTLYPKFTG
-379 TSIYKTTVTK
+379 TNIYKTTVTK

-449 KGLYIVSINGKAI
+449 KGLYIVSVNGKAI

>member
-41 GLATE
+41 GLATK

-51 DWGNGEKVTSEKLPV
+51 DWGNGEKVTSEVIPAFDGWNQV
-66 YDSKYSTMTMKE
+66 NVS
-78 VTGTVVGDGKVKIY
+78 GTVSGEGKVKIY
-92 GDNIVGFGCPSRV
+92 GDNIVCFECSSTV
-105 DGGAQVLSLDVTKAT
+105 KGAKVLSLDVTKAT
-120 ALKDLTANANK
+120 ALKDLTANTNK
-131 LTSID
+131 LTAID

-146 TIANNQ
+146 YININQ
-152 LTSIYISKCTKLT
+152 LTSIDISKCTKLT
-165 ELIINNNLLTAI
+165 TLNIEENLLTAI
-177 DITKNQALQN
+177 DITKNQALQT
-187 LTISQ
+187 LRISQ
-192 NKFTGELDLS
+192 NKFAGELDLS
-202 TNPALRNVYAL
+202 TNPTIKFVYAL
-213 NMELNSVKI
+213 GMELNSVKI
-222 GNNTASAPRFSFNN
+222 GNNTASAPYFSFNN

-247 QDAGNATLFLIGNQL
+247 QDAGNATLWLMGNQL
-262 TEIKLPSAKMN
+262 TEIKLPSAKMKN
-273 TLNISK
+273 LNISK

-290 DATTATKKFT
+290 SVAKTFN
-300 YAPQNDYAIAESYKV
+300 YAPQNDYVIAESYKV
-315 GDVLDLSSQTS
+315 GDVLDLSSQTN

-352 DGKITFLTAQEAVYV
+352 DGKITFLTAQKAVYV

-397 AVTAQGV
+397 VVTAQGV

-449 KGLYIVSINGKAI
+449 KGLYIVSVNGKAI

>member
-27 LQAEVDGNTRTFSI
+27 LQAEVDGNTRTLTI
-41 GLATE
+41 GLGVE

-51 DWGNGEKVTSEKLPV
+51 DWGNGEKVTSEVIPA
-66 YDSKYSTMTMKE
+66 YDGWNQ
-78 VTGTVVGDGKVKIY
+78 VNVFGTVSGDGKVKIY
-92 GDNIVGFGCPSRV
+92 GDNIVYFECSSRV
-105 DGGAQVLSLDVTKAT
+105 DGAQVLSLDVTKAT
-120 ALKDLTANANK
+120 TLKDLTANTNK
-131 LTSID
+131 LASMD

-146 TIANNQ
+146 TINNNQ
-152 LTSIYISKCTKLT
+152 LTSIDISKCTKLT
-165 ELIINNNLLTAI
+165 TLDITNNLLTAI
-177 DITKNQALQN
+177 DITKNQALQT
-187 LTISQ
+187 LRIGQ
-192 NKFTGELDLS
+192 NKLTGDLDLS
-202 TNPALRNVYAL
+202 TNPTIKSVYAL
-213 NMELNSVKI
+213 TNELTSVKI
-222 GNNTASAPRFSFNN
+222 GNNTASKPYFSFNY

-247 QDAGNATLFLIGNQL
+247 NDAKNATLFLIGNQL
-262 TEIKLPSAKMN
+262 TEIKLPSMKMK

-279 NNFTLATLPAP
+279 NNFTLATLPGP
-290 DATTATKKFT
+290 DATTAAKGFT
-300 YAPQNDYAIAESYKV
+300 YAPQNDYVIAESYKV

-417 LSQGDAVTVANL
+417 LAQGDAVIVANL

>member
-27 LQAEVDGNTRTFSI
+27 LQAEVDGNTRTLTI
-41 GLATE
+41 GLGVE

-66 YDSKYSTMTMKE
+66 YDSKYSTGMKE
-78 VTGTVVGDGKVKIY
+78 VTGTVVGEGKVKIY
-92 GDNIVGFGCPSRV
+92 GDNIVYFECSSRV
-105 DGGAQVLSLDVTKAT
+105 DGAQVLSLDVTKAT
-120 ALKDLTANANK
+120 TLKDLTANTNK

-136 LTKNTELEKL
+136 LTKNTELTKL
-146 TIANNQ
+146 TINNNQ
-152 LTSIYISKCTKLT
+152 LTNIDISKCTQLT
-165 ELIINNNLLTAI
+165 TLDITNNLLTAI
-177 DITKNQALQN
+177 DITKNLALQT
-187 LTISQ
+187 LRIGQ
-192 NKFTGELDLS
+192 NKLAGELDLS
-202 TNPALRNVYAL
+202 TNPTIMSVYAL
-213 NMELNSVKI
+213 KNELTSVKI
-222 GNNTASAPRFSFNN
+222 GNNTASKPYFSFNE
-236 NKLTSI
+236 NKLTSF

-247 QDAGNATLFLIGNQL
+247 KDAGNATLFLISNQL
-262 TEIKLPSAKMN
+262 TEITLPSTKMKSI
-273 TLNISK
+273 NISK
-279 NNFTLATLPAP
+279 NNFTIATLPA
-290 DATTATKKFT
+290 TTVAKTLT
-300 YAPQNDYAIAESYKV
+300 YAPQADYAIAETYKV
-315 GDVLDLSSQTS
+315 GDVLDLSSLTN
-326 ATLNTQFAVYKSDKT
+326 ATLNTQFQVMKSDKT
-341 ALTEGTDYTVA
+341 PLTEGTDYTIA
-352 DGKITFLTAQEAVYV
+352 DGKITFLTAQDAVYI
-367 TMSSALYSKFTG
+367 TMTSTLYPKFTG
-379 TSIYKTTVTK
+379 TNIYKTTVTK

-404 KVSTAGNEISISG
+404 KISTAGNEISISG

>member
-27 LQAEVDGNTRTFSI
+27 LQAEVDGNTRTLTI
-41 GLATE
+41 GLGVE

-51 DWGNGEKVTSEKLPV
+51 DWGNGEKVTSEVIPAFDGWNQV
-66 YDSKYSTMTMKE
+66 NVS
-78 VTGTVVGDGKVKIY
+78 GTVSGEGKVKIY
-92 GDNIVGFGCPSRV
+92 GDNIVCFECSSRV
-105 DGGAQVLSLDVTKAT
+105 DGAQVLSLDVTKAT
-120 ALKDLTANANK
+120 TLKDLTANTNK
-131 LTSID
+131 LASID

-146 TIANNQ
+146 TINNNQ
-152 LTSIYISKCTKLT
+152 LTSIDISKCTKLT
-165 ELIINNNLLTAI
+165 TLDITNNLLTAI
-177 DITKNQALQN
+177 DITKNQALQT
-187 LTISQ
+187 LRIGQ
-192 NKFTGELDLS
+192 NKLTGDLDLS
-202 TNPALRNVYAL
+202 TNPTIKSVYAL
-213 NMELNSVKI
+213 TNELTSVKI
-222 GNNTASAPRFSFNN
+222 GNNTASKPYFSFNY

-247 QDAGNATLFLIGNQL
+247 NDAKNAILFLIGNQL
-262 TEIKLPSAKMN
+262 TEIKLPSAQMK

-279 NNFTLATLPAP
+279 NNFTLATLP
-290 DATTATKKFT
+290 DATTAAKGFT
-300 YAPQNDYAIAESYKV
+300 YAPQNDYVIAESYKV
-315 GDVLDLSSQTS
+315 GDLLDLSSQTS

-379 TSIYKTTVTK
+379 SSIYKTTVTK

-397 AVTAQGV
+397 AVTTQGV
-404 KVSTAGNEISISG
+404 KISTAGNEISISG

-436 FHANS
+436 FHASS

>member
-27 LQAEVDGNTRTFSI
+27 LQAEVDGNTRTFTI

-51 DWGNGEKVTSEKLPV
+51 DWGNGEKVTSEVIPAFDGWNQVDV
-66 YDSKYSTMTMKE
+66 Y
-78 VTGTVVGDGKVKIY
+78 GTVSGEGKVKIY
-92 GDNIVGFGCPSRV
+92 GDNIVYFECSSRV
-105 DGGAQVLSLDVTKAT
+105 DGAQVLSLDVTKAT
-120 ALKDLTANANK
+120 ALKDLSAYTNK
-131 LTSID
+131 LTTID

-146 TIANNQ
+146 TINNNL
-152 LTSIYISKCTKLT
+152 LTSIDISKCTKLAT
-165 ELIINNNLLTAI
+165 MDISNNLLTTI
-177 DITKNQALQN
+177 DITKNQALQT
-187 LTISQ
+187 LKISQ
-192 NKFTGELDLS
+192 NKFAGELDLS
-202 TNPALRNVYAL
+202 TNPTIKLVYAL
-213 NMELNSVKI
+213 SMELNSVKI
-222 GNNTASAPRFSFNN
+222 GNNTASKPLFSLNN

-247 QDAGNATLFLIGNQL
+247 QDAGNATLNLMGNQL
-262 TEIKLPSAKMN
+262 TEIKLPSAKMK

-290 DATTATKKFT
+290 DATTAAKGFT

-341 ALTEGTDYTVA
+341 ALTVGTDYTVA

-367 TMSSALYSKFTG
+367 TMNSALYSKFTG

-429 GGAVVAN
+429 GGAVVAS
-436 FHANS
+436 FHASS

>member
-27 LQAEVDGNTRTFSI
+27 LQAEVDGNTRTLTI
-41 GLATE
+41 GLGVE

-51 DWGNGEKVTSEKLPV
+51 DWGNGEKVTSEVIPAFDGWNQV
-66 YDSKYSTMTMKE
+66 NVS
-78 VTGTVVGDGKVKIY
+78 GTVSGEGKVKIY
-92 GDNIVGFGCPSRV
+92 GDNIVYFECSSRV
-105 DGGAQVLSLDVTKAT
+105 DGAQVLSLDVTKAT
-120 ALKDLTANANK
+120 ALKDLTANTNK
-131 LTSID
+131 LTAID

-146 TIANNQ
+146 YININQ
-152 LTSIYISKCTKLT
+152 LTSIDISKCTKLT
-165 ELIINNNLLTAI
+165 TLNIEENLLTAI
-177 DITKNQALQN
+177 DITKNQALQT
-187 LTISQ
+187 LRISQ
-192 NKFTGELDLS
+192 NKFAGELDLS
-202 TNPALRNVYAL
+202 TNPTIKFVYAL
-213 NMELNSVKI
+213 TNELTSVKI
-222 GNNTASAPRFSFNN
+222 GNNTASKPYFSFNY

-247 QDAGNATLFLIGNQL
+247 NDAKNATLFLIGNQL
-262 TEIKLPSAKMN
+262 TEIKLPSAQMK

-279 NNFTLATLPAP
+279 NNFTLATLPGP
-290 DATTATKKFT
+290 DATTTAKGFT
-300 YAPQNDYAIAESYKV
+300 YAPQNDYVIAESYKV

-367 TMSSALYSKFTG
+367 TMSSATYSKFTG
-379 TSIYKTTVTK
+379 TNIYKTTVTK

-436 FHANS
+436 FHASS

-449 KGLYIVSINGKAI
+449 KGLYIVSVNDKAI